1 MVISNISNSQAVG
14 VSSLQ
19 GAGMQV
25 GKLGAQRPPP
35 PLGGMPGPKGP
46 AGAGG
51 ALPAAVTQTLT
62 KLGILDTE
70 SSLNSTDE
78 SSATQ
83 SDSAK
88 VQAIGDFMLDLMGA
102 LHAQHEQGGTAQP
115 QAQAEGGDDTQ
126 VLEQSFLSLLSAL
139 GASDSQVSLKDFL
152 TALSESGVGSSGNVI
167 DTLA

>member
-1 MVISNISNSQAVG
+1 MVISNISNSHSLS
-14 VSSLQ
+14 VSSPQ
-19 GAGMQV
+19 AAGTQV

-35 PLGGMPGPKGP
+35 PSGGMPGPKGP

-51 ALPAAVTQTLT
+51 ALPAAVTQTLA

-102 LHAQHEQGGTAQP
+102 LHAQHEQGGTAQ
-115 QAQAEGGDDTQ
+115 AQAEGGDDPQ